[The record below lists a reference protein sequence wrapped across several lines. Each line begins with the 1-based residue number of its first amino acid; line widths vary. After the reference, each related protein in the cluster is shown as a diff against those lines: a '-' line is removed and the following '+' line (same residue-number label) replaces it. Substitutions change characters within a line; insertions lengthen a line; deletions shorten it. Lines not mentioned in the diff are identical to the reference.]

1 MKERSTHI
9 DSLLRSQINR
19 KFNIQTQTMK
29 KHFSRLATTLILT
42 LLFVG
47 SAVAQKTKPV
57 KTAVIKTTI
66 YCDHCKICES
76 CGGRI
81 LKELYN
87 EDGIKN
93 TTVDSKVN
101 TITVTYDER
110 KITLEQVRVKISK
123 LGFDADAVKAD
134 PIAVAKLDECCKKP

>member
-1 MKERSTHI
+1 MKN
-9 DSLLRSQINR
+9 Q
-19 KFNIQTQTMK
+19 
-29 KHFSRLATTLILT
+29 FSRIFTTIILA

-93 TTVDSKVN
+93 TNVDSKAN
-101 TITVTYDER
+101 TISVTYDER
-110 KITLEQVRVKISK
+110 KISLQKVREKISK
-123 LGFDADAVKAD
+123 LGFDADDVKAD
-134 PIAVAKLDECCKKP
+134 PTAVAKLDDCCKKPS

>member
-1 MKERSTHI
+1 MKNHFFRLGT
-9 DSLLRSQINR
+9 SL
-19 KFNIQTQTMK
+19 
-29 KHFSRLATTLILT
+29 TLL

-47 SAVAQKTKPV
+47 SAIAQKAKPV
-57 KTAVIKTTI
+57 KTVVIKTTI

-87 EDGIKN
+87 EDGIKS
-93 TTVDSKVN
+93 TTVDSKAN

-110 KITLEQVRVKISK
+110 KIILEQVRVKISK
-123 LGFDADAVKAD
+123 LGFDADEIKAD
-134 PIAVAKLDECCKKP
+134 PAAVAKLDDCCKKPS

>member
-1 MKERSTHI
+1 MKN
-9 DSLLRSQINR
+9 Q
-19 KFNIQTQTMK
+19 
-29 KHFSRLATTLILT
+29 FSRIFTTVILA

-93 TTVDSKVN
+93 TNVDSKAN
-101 TITVTYDER
+101 TISVTYDER
-110 KITLEQVRVKISK
+110 KISLQKVREKISK
-123 LGFDADAVKAD
+123 LGFDADDVKAD
-134 PIAVAKLDECCKKP
+134 PTGVSKLDDCCKKPS

>member
-1 MKERSTHI
+1 MK
-9 DSLLRSQINR
+9 NY
-19 KFNIQTQTMK
+19 
-29 KHFSRLATTLILT
+29 FSRLTTTLILAF
-42 LLFVG
+42 LFIG

-87 EDGIKN
+87 EAGIKN
-93 TTVDSKVN
+93 TSVDSKAN

-110 KITLEQVRVKISK
+110 KISLEKVRDKISK

-134 PIAVAKLDECCKKP
+134 PAAVAKLDDCCKKP

>member
-1 MKERSTHI
+1 MKN
-9 DSLLRSQINR
+9 Q
-19 KFNIQTQTMK
+19 
-29 KHFSRLATTLILT
+29 FSRIFTTVILA

-93 TTVDSKVN
+93 TNVDSKAN
-101 TITVTYDER
+101 TISVTYDER
-110 KITLEQVRVKISK
+110 KISLQKVREKISK
-123 LGFDADAVKAD
+123 LGFDADDVKAD
-134 PIAVAKLDECCKKP
+134 PTAVSKLDDCCKKPS